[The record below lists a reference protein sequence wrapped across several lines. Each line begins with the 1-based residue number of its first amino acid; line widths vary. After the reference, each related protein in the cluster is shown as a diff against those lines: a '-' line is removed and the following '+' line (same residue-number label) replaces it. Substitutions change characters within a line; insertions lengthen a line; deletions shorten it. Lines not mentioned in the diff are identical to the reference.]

1 MRLPIVFTPAA
12 KDEFDD
18 AHIRYET
25 SRKGLGR
32 RFRTAVRDC
41 LRYVQRFPL
50 TKQIVHPPDVR
61 RALVVGFPF
70 LVVYRVTSDSIRILS
85 VFHTSRDPTVWQRRA
100 DEDSPE
106 AE

>member
-50 TKQIVHPPDVR
+50 TKQIVHPP
-61 RALVVGFPF
+61 
-70 LVVYRVTSDSIRILS
+70 TSGEPSS
-85 VFHTSRDPTVWQRRA
+85 WGSRFSSCTG
-100 DEDSPE
+100 
-106 AE
+106 